1 MLWITHV
8 ADASSHFDAPNWFC
22 ESQVPCCLRELW
34 LLALENWEALQAA

>member
-1 MLWITHV
+1 MLQMQVLISTH
-8 ADASSHFDAPNWFC
+8 PNWFC